1 MDDIAVGI
9 VLKAERTAY
18 VDGRHTSYSNKE
30 YTLMAV
36 ETLGYLKRELE
47 KISDEATTDCYNEY
61 EQIAGW
67 CAYLEDKIDLPC
79 KCKVG
84 QKEGLLT
91 GFDTNKD
98 GSSLLA
104 VIKIDMSEY
113 KVAPETMYI
122 LNKKTSKYLEAFNEW
137 L

>member
-1 MDDIAVGI
+1 MAIEA
-9 VLKAERTAY
+9 LK
-18 VDGRHTSYSNKE
+18 
-30 YTLMAV
+30 
-36 ETLGYLKRELE
+36 YLKRELE
-47 KISDEATTDCYNEY
+47 EIADEATTDCYDEY

-84 QKEGLLT
+84 QKQGLLT
-91 GFDTNKD
+91 GFDTNKA

-104 VIKIDMSEY
+104 VIKIDMNEY
-113 KVAPETMYI
+113 KVAPETVSI
-122 LNKKTSKYLEAFNEW
+122 LNKKASKYLEAFKEW

>member
-1 MDDIAVGI
+1 MTVKA
-9 VLKAERTAY
+9 LKY
-18 VDGRHTSYSNKE
+18 
-30 YTLMAV
+30 M
-36 ETLGYLKRELE
+36 KRELDT
-47 KISDEATTDCYNEY
+47 IADEATTDCYNEY
-61 EQIAGW
+61 EQIGGW
-67 CAYLEDKIDLPC
+67 CAYLEDKIDLPY

-104 VIKIDMSEY
+104 IIKVDLNEY
-113 KVAPETMYI
+113 KVAPETVSI
-122 LNKKTSKYLEAFNEW
+122 LNKTSKYLEAFKEW